1 MGVGYACD
9 NGSGCRIFAIDKEKC
24 MNAVY
29 DVRYLVVIAVYIV
42 ITFTIVTAVTKGRT
56 IGKALVNIRLVRA
69 DSKKTD
75 NKTADYEAE
84 NIEADTHRRVNVFR
98 LMGRYFILYVLACH
112 LLYMHII
119 FIMWHLRLMG
129 GDSLSV

>member
-9 NGSGCRIFAIDKEKC
+9 NGSGYRIFAIDKEKF

-69 DSKKTD
+69 DSKKLIT
-75 NKTADYEAE
+75 
-84 NIEADTHRRVNVFR
+84 R
-98 LMGRYFILYVLACH
+98 LLITKLRI
-112 LLYMHII
+112 
-119 FIMWHLRLMG
+119 LRLILTG
-129 GDSLSV
+129 E